1 MERDFLNAGVEEQ
14 DLMSMLQVSACKN
27 LLDEH
32 FTLVQANESYYNL
45 IGYTRE
51 EYETLYQNQCDRY
64 YAEDEPEWNK
74 IQKII
79 AEAFEAHQTGY
90 KHLSRM
96 RRKNGAFIWVKL
108 MGTFSSES
116 IGGYAVVN
124 TMIMD
129 VSDIMQTRSEHSA
142 DYDDIPGLVARY
154 RVPKNLDLE
163 ILGAN
168 NRFMQF
174 FGDDIME
181 RGNTLYRR
189 DLEKNLPVLLAHR
202 SELLNGEPVSLVARM
217 YGQHGEDVWLQTSMV
232 CVGWQGDDPI
242 YLTIFIDIT
251 NETELREMQKKLE
264 RQAEELKVSLQ
275 LTEQASRAKSDFFS
289 NMSHDIR
296 TPMNAIIG
304 MANIARSHLGDDEKV
319 DNCLKKLLLSS
330 RHLLGLIN
338 DVLDMSRIES
348 GKMTVSPAPLFL
360 PELLENVVAIMQP
373 DIKAAEQQFSIH
385 LKGIMHEW
393 FCADAL
399 RMRQIFINILSNASK
414 FTPAQGS
421 ITVEV
426 EEDGSEDPGTA
437 ILRFS
442 FSDTGIGMKEEF
454 LEHLFE
460 SFSRERDSRVD
471 KTEGTGLGMAI
482 TKKLVELLD
491 GTIEVHSQPG
501 KGSLFQVTLPL
512 LIVEAPDD
520 GVFPDLNIM
529 VVDDDHMIGEYL
541 ESAFR
546 ERGVCVGRAES
557 GEESIAMLEAAR
569 QEGRNYDVVFLDWK
583 MPKMDG
589 THTAKEIR
597 SRFGSKIPILI
608 VSAYDW
614 EDIEAEATAC
624 GVDGFISKPL
634 FYSTVCQALK
644 KYVLGEKNGSFQQGR
659 EEHLM
664 FTGRRFLLVEDN
676 ELNREIAMEL
686 LRGEGAEM
694 EYAVNGAD
702 GIKMFEQSQ
711 EYFYDLIL
719 MDVRMPVMDGYE
731 ATGRIRG
738 LERRDAKSVPILAMT
753 ADAFAEDVART
764 KQCGMNGHL
773 TKPLEVQTL
782 NQEIRRALQ
791 SCL

>member
-1 MERDFLNAGVEEQ
+1 M
-14 DLMSMLQVSACKN
+14 
-27 LLDEH
+27 
-32 FTLVQANESYYNL
+32 T
-45 IGYTRE
+45 
-51 EYETLYQNQCDRY
+51 
-64 YAEDEPEWNK
+64 
-74 IQKII
+74 
-79 AEAFEAHQTGY
+79 
-90 KHLSRM
+90 
-96 RRKNGAFIWVKL
+96 
-108 MGTFSSES
+108 SSVRCS
-116 IGGYAVVN
+116 
-124 TMIMD
+124 
-129 VSDIMQTRSEHSA
+129 
-142 DYDDIPGLVARY
+142 
-154 RVPKNLDLE
+154 
-163 ILGAN
+163 
-168 NRFMQF
+168 
-174 FGDDIME
+174 
-181 RGNTLYRR
+181 
-189 DLEKNLPVLLAHR
+189 
-202 SELLNGEPVSLVARM
+202 
-217 YGQHGEDVWLQTSMV
+217 
-232 CVGWQGDDPI
+232 PI

-426 EEDGSEDPGTA
+426 EEVGSEDPGTA
-437 ILRFS
+437 ILHFS

-512 LIVEAPDD
+512 PIVEAPAHLLCQ
-520 GVFPDLNIM
+520 VIL
-529 VVDDDHMIGEYL
+529 
-541 ESAFR
+541 
-546 ERGVCVGRAES
+546 
-557 GEESIAMLEAAR
+557 
-569 QEGRNYDVVFLDWK
+569 YD
-583 MPKMDG
+583 
-589 THTAKEIR
+589 
-597 SRFGSKIPILI
+597 
-608 VSAYDW
+608 
-614 EDIEAEATAC
+614 
-624 GVDGFISKPL
+624 
-634 FYSTVCQALK
+634 
-644 KYVLGEKNGSFQQGR
+644 
-659 EEHLM
+659 
-664 FTGRRFLLVEDN
+664 
-676 ELNREIAMEL
+676 
-686 LRGEGAEM
+686 
-694 EYAVNGAD
+694 
-702 GIKMFEQSQ
+702 
-711 EYFYDLIL
+711 
-719 MDVRMPVMDGYE
+719 
-731 ATGRIRG
+731 
-738 LERRDAKSVPILAMT
+738 
-753 ADAFAEDVART
+753 
-764 KQCGMNGHL
+764 
-773 TKPLEVQTL
+773 
-782 NQEIRRALQ
+782 
-791 SCL
+791 

>member
-1 MERDFLNAGVEEQ
+1 MERDFLNTGVEDQ
-14 DLMSMLQVSACKN
+14 NLMSMLQVGVCKN

-51 EYETLYQNQCDRY
+51 EYQTLYQNQCDRY
-64 YAEDEPEWNK
+64 YADDVPELHK
-74 IQKII
+74 IQKNI
-79 AEAFEAHQTGY
+79 AEALETHQTGY
-90 KHLSRM
+90 KLLSHL

-108 MGTFSSES
+108 MGTFINES
-116 IGGYAVVN
+116 VGGYPVIC

-129 VSDIMQTRSEHSA
+129 VNDVMQTRSEHTA

-189 DLEKNLPVLLAHR
+189 DLEKNLPVLLAHK

-232 CVGWQGDDPI
+232 CVGWQEGDPV

-264 RQAEELKVSLQ
+264 KQAEELKVSLQ
-275 LTEQASRAKSDFFS
+275 LTKQASRAKSDFFS

-330 RHLLGLIN
+330 KHLLGLIN

-373 DIKAAEQQFSIH
+373 NIKAAEQQFSIH
-385 LKGIMHEW
+385 LKGIRHEW

-414 FTPAQGS
+414 FTPAQGR

-426 EEDGSEDPGTA
+426 EEISNADTGTA
-437 ILRFS
+437 VMCFS
-442 FSDTGIGMKEEF
+442 FADTGIGMKEEF

-471 KTEGTGLGMAI
+471 RTEGSGLGMAI

-512 LIVEAPDD
+512 TIVQAPDD
-520 GVFPDLNIM
+520 DVFPNLNIM
-529 VVDDDHMIGEYL
+529 VVDDDNTIGEYL
-541 ESAFR
+541 ESAFKG
-546 ERGVCVGRAES
+546 RGVCVESAGS
-557 GEESIAMLEAAR
+557 GEESIAMLEKAR
-569 QEGRNYDVVFLDWK
+569 QEGRNYDALFLDWK

-589 THTAKEIR
+589 TLTAKEIR
-597 SRFGSKIPILI
+597 SRFGSELPILI

-614 EDIEAEATAC
+614 EDIEVEAKAC

-634 FYSTVCQALK
+634 FYSTICQALR
-644 KYVLGEKNGSFQQGR
+644 KYVLGEMPGSSRQGR

-664 FTGRRFLLVEDN
+664 FAGRHFLLVEDN

-686 LRGEGAEM
+686 LGEEGAEM
-694 EYAVNGAD
+694 EYAVNGVD
-702 GIKMFEQSQ
+702 GIKMFEQSP

-731 ATGRIRG
+731 ATRRIRSLKRG
-738 LERRDAKSVPILAMT
+738 DAKTIPILAMT
-753 ADAFAEDVART
+753 ADAFAEDIAKT
-764 KQCGMNGHL
+764 KRCGMNGHL
-773 TKPLEVQTL
+773 TKPLDVQTL
-782 NQEIRRALQ
+782 NREIRRALQ
-791 SCL
+791 S